1 MHTLTPPTL
10 EGYFWIPE
18 TPDNQVPGRFFSTDD
33 GRLQLEV
40 MGVLSGGIMEVDE
53 DKKLG
58 RIVGFSHAGK
68 SITLEH
74 CQVIQQKMNFPG
86 VPQTTFR
93 VGVALFGAQFAQD
106 APFEFDQVDIYGDAI
121 NQWLEFAPIRT
132 TIEYPAPTLATVT
145 FTPPQEKK
153 WELSD
158 GTTVRLYAA
167 WTVPSM
173 TQYREA
179 KITQKTWVSFRFTK
193 ATPLDDVLEMVHRF
207 VSFASVGIDQMVG
220 FEEITLR
227 SKQVVQTVGEKVQ
240 EQPLTLYY
248 ARAFQ
253 AEPKLADVRPPFTL
267 FQHSD
272 VEAEFAVKF
281 DSWLKGFDSYVA
293 PFNLYF
299 AVKKGGDLY
308 LDNKFLML
316 AQACESLH
324 RHTSSSKA
332 FPDDKYKE
340 LTTLLEGAVPKEFK
354 DWLEPRLKY
363 GNEPSLRQR
372 LKELFNEFSYV
383 FGEAKKTKPRIDKI
397 VATRNYLTHYDA
409 PGKKQ
414 SASGVELYK
423 LCVVLEVLFQLHVL
437 KICGFAHTEIVEMC
451 KKSES
456 FRRKLWNV
464 DITLA

>member
-1 MHTLTPPTL
+1 M
-10 EGYFWIPE
+10 EM
-18 TPDNQVPGRFFSTDD
+18 DD
-33 GRLQLEV
+33 DQ
-40 MGVLSGGIMEVDE
+40 
-53 DKKLG
+53 KLG

-68 SITLEH
+68 LVTLEQ
-74 CQVIQQKMNFPG
+74 CQVIQQKLSFPG

-93 VGVALFGAQFAQD
+93 VGVALFGAHFGQD
-106 APFEFDQVDIYGDAI
+106 DPFQFDQVDIYGDAI

-132 TIEYPAPTLATVT
+132 NIEFTALTSAAVT
-145 FTPPQEKK
+145 FTPPPEKN

-158 GTTVRLYAA
+158 GTTVRLYTA
-167 WTVPSM
+167 WTVPS
-173 TQYREA
+173 TIQYREA
-179 KITQKTWVSFRFTK
+179 KITQKTWLSFRFTK
-193 ATPLDDVLEMVHRF
+193 ATPLDDLLEMVHRF
-207 VSFASVGIDQMVG
+207 VSFASVGIDQMVS

-227 SKQVVQTVGEKVQ
+227 SKQVVKTVGTKVL
-240 EQPLTLYY
+240 EEPLTLYY
-248 ARAFQ
+248 ARAFT
-253 AEPKLADVRPPFTL
+253 AEPKLTDIRPPVTL
-267 FQHSD
+267 FQFSD
-272 VEAEFAVKF
+272 VADDFAVKF
-281 DSWLKGFDSYVA
+281 DSWLTNYKSYVA

-299 AVKKGGDLY
+299 AVKKGRDLY

-332 FPDDKYKE
+332 FPDEKYKE
-340 LTTLLEGAVPKEFK
+340 LAALLEELVPKEFK

-372 LKELFNEFSYV
+372 LKELFNEFNNV

-414 SASGVELYK
+414 SATGIELYK
-423 LCVVLEVLFQLHVL
+423 LCVVLEMLFQLHVL
-437 KICGFAHTEIVEMC
+437 KLCGFTHTEIDEMG

-456 FRRKLWNV
+456 FKRKLESI
-464 DITLA
+464 DIILS

>member
-1 MHTLTPPTL
+1 
-10 EGYFWIPE
+10 
-18 TPDNQVPGRFFSTDD
+18 
-33 GRLQLEV
+33 
-40 MGVLSGGIMEVDE
+40 MED

-58 RIVGFSHAGK
+58 RIVGFSNAGK
-68 SITLEH
+68 SVTLEH
-74 CQVIQQKMNFPG
+74 CQVIQQKLSFPG
-86 VPQTTFR
+86 VSQTTFR
-93 VGVALFGAQFAQD
+93 VGIALFGAHFGKD
-106 APFEFDQVDIYGDAI
+106 DPFEFDQVDIYGDAI
-121 NQWLEFAPIRT
+121 NQWLEFAPISANIQFSAYT
-132 TIEYPAPTLATVT
+132 SAAIT
-145 FTPPQEKK
+145 FTPPPEKK

-167 WTVPSM
+167 WTVPS
-173 TQYREA
+173 TIQYREA
-179 KITQKTWVSFRFTK
+179 KITQKTWLSFRFTK
-193 ATPLDDVLEMVHRF
+193 AKPLDGLLEMVHRF
-207 VSFASVGIDQMVG
+207 VSFASVGIDQMVS

-227 SKQVVQTVGEKVQ
+227 SKQVFKTIGEKVQ
-240 EQPLTLYY
+240 EEPLTLYY

-267 FQHSD
+267 FQFSD
-272 VEAEFAVKF
+272 VAEEFAVKF
-281 DSWLKGFDSYVA
+281 DSWLTNYESYVA

-299 AVKKGGDLY
+299 AVKKGRDLY

-340 LTTLLEGAVPKEFK
+340 LAVLLEGMVPKEFK

-383 FGEAKKTKPRIDKI
+383 FGETKKTKPRIDKI

-414 SASGVELYK
+414 SATGIELYK
-423 LCVVLEVLFQLHVL
+423 LCVVLEVLFQLHIL
-437 KICGFAHTEIVEMC
+437 KLCGFTHTKVGEMC
-451 KKSES
+451 NKSES
-456 FRRKLWNV
+456 FKRKLESIGV
-464 DITLA
+464 TLS